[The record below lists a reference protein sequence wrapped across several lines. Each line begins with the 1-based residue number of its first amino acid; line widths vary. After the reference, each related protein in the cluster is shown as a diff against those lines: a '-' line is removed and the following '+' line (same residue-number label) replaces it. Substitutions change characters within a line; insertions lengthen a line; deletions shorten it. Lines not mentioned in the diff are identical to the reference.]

1 MLRHLGRPKK
11 WLHLRDV
18 LNKRL
23 SVAVAEVAVIRDLVK
38 QIFSLAQS
46 VVDSGKSEITSTK
59 EKF

>member
-23 SVAVAEVAVIRDLVK
+23 IAVIRDLLK

-46 VVDSGKSEITSTK
+46 MVDSGKSEITSTK
-59 EKF
+59 ENF